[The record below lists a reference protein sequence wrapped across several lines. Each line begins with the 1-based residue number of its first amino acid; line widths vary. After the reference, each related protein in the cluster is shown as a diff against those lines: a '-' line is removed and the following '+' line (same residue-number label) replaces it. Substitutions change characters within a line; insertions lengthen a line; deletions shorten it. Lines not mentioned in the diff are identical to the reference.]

1 MDSIKELVLAIFVS
15 AGFWK
20 LIEVIVVH
28 FLTKPKITPET
39 RLVLGIGQIEIIFF
53 GTKFLEQGYIT
64 TEEYDSLKNE
74 IYGPYIEMGG
84 NGLAKKMM
92 EEIEKLPIK

>member
-1 MDSIKELVLAIFVS
+1 MKDVILAIFVS

-39 RLVLGIGQIEIIFF
+39 RLLRGIGQFIIVFLAHRYIERGDI
-53 GTKFLEQGYIT
+53 TKD
-64 TEEYDSLKNE
+64 EYETLHDELFK
-74 IYGPYIEMGG
+74 PYEEMGG
-84 NGLAKKMM
+84 NGPAKRIM